1 MLASFVLRVVR
12 AVLYPLVVAFD
23 RVCCAASALNRRFGQ
38 RRGRSGSRGERTSRG
53 AEARDVMEGFGV
65 ERWDDEYR
73 YDPLEESKLASLGL
87 ASRESRRSTNVTF
100 KNGLPDCRA
109 RLFWCDYQGKLVR
122 YKTLAP
128 GETHRQQT
136 FETHPWTFT
145 TVPDAGSDEPR
156 RRLVVDGAPVYFPR
170 ASADESED
178 EEEGR
183 AVAVIERPPFRT
195 WTHDAHRHFPA
206 FYREVT
212 RAFLLSHAR
221 LRRDAAPRA
230 ASVETDATAHP
241 EPEPEPFRRSRRL
254 REKRARIDPSGGMGP
269 AAHDDDGSFDVEEA
283 IPGDARPGDGEDADA
298 GSNPTTLGDLP
309 PELAAFIVRL
319 CAPTCPMYVRV
330 EEVARAVETD
340 TDTSSDDEDEDD
352 VLD

>member
-1 MLASFVLRVVR
+1 MLPPFVLRVVR

-23 RVCCAASALNRRFGQ
+23 RVRWAASSLRRRFGQ
-38 RRGRSGSRGERTSRG
+38 QRGRSGSRRGRTWRG
-53 AEARDVMEGFGV
+53 VEARDAMEGFGI

-73 YDPLEESKLASLGL
+73 YDPLEESKLASRGL

-100 KNGLPDCRA
+100 MNGLPDCRA

-170 ASADESED
+170 ASADESE

-195 WTHDAHRHFPA
+195 WTRDTHRHFPA

-230 ASVETDATAHP
+230 AFVETEATVNPEA
-241 EPEPEPFRRSRRL
+241 EPERVRRSRRL
-254 REKRARIDPSGGMGP
+254 REKRARIHPSGDMGP
-269 AAHDDDGSFDVEEA
+269 AAHDDDESFDAEEA
-283 IPGDARPGDGEDADA
+283 VPEDARPGDGEDADA

-309 PELAAFIVRL
+309 PELAAYVVRL

-330 EEVARAVETD
+330 DEAARAVDSETN
-340 TDTSSDDEDEDD
+340 TSSDDEDEDD
-352 VLD
+352 VMD